1 VEFAGL
7 ARRSRWRVALVVAVA
22 ICALV
27 PIPAGAIDRLYSA
40 GVYPV
45 LQRGLTRA
53 SNVVPIALLDVLIV
67 ATVVAVSVATWREW
81 RQAGAA
87 RAAVRFVVRVLTI
100 AAVVYVGFL
109 VFWGLNYRRTPLT
122 STLQFDARRVTSA
135 AAAQAAA
142 VAVTRINALHD
153 AAHAVG
159 FPTAGAI
166 DDQVVAGLRTAL
178 ADIGRG
184 AAIEPARPK
193 RTMLDW
199 YFRRAGVDGMT
210 DPFFLETLI
219 ASDVLPFERPFIVA
233 HEWSH
238 LAGFADEGEANFVGW
253 LACLRSPP
261 PAQYSGWLFFYS
273 EVAQSLGGREATT
286 IARRLEAGPRAD
298 LQAIRDRISRQV
310 SPRVAAAGW
319 RAYDA
324 YLKANRI
331 EAGTKSYAQVIR
343 LALGVRLPSGELA
356 LPAYD

>member
-7 ARRSRWRVALVVAVA
+7 ARRSRWRIAVVAVA
-22 ICALV
+22 AIGALL
-27 PIPAGAIDRLYSA
+27 PIPAAQIDRLYSG

-45 LQRGLTRA
+45 LQRGLTRV
-53 SNVVPIALLDVLIV
+53 SNVAPFALLDVLIV
-67 ATVVAVSVATWREW
+67 TTLVAIVVAAWRERRRAGATVA
-81 RQAGAA
+81 AA
-87 RAAVRFVVRVLTI
+87 RLVVRVVTI
-100 AAVVYVGFL
+100 AALVYIGFL
-109 VFWGLNYRRTPLT
+109 LFWGFNYRRTPLT
-122 STLQFDARRVTSA
+122 SALQFDASRVTGP

-142 VAVTRINALHD
+142 FAVALVNALHD
-153 AAHAVG
+153 AAHAAG
-159 FPTAGAI
+159 FPAAGAI
-166 DDQVVAGLRTAL
+166 DDRLAAGLRAAI

-193 RTMLDW
+193 RTLLDW

-219 ASDVLPFERPFIVA
+219 ASDILPFERPFIVA

-261 PAQYSGWLFFYS
+261 SAQYSGWLFFYS
-273 EVAQSLGGREATT
+273 EVAQSLGGRDATT
-286 IARRLEAGPRAD
+286 VASRLEAGPRAD
-298 LQAIRDRISRQV
+298 LQAIRDRIVRQV
-310 SPRVAAAGW
+310 SPQVAAAGW

-331 EAGTKSYAQVIR
+331 EAGTKSYAQVVR
-343 LALGVRLPSGELA
+343 LALGVRLPSGEPA

>member
-7 ARRSRWRVALVVAVA
+7 ARRSRWRVALVAAAA

-27 PIPAGAIDRLYSA
+27 PIPASDIDRLYSD

-53 SNVVPIALLDVLIV
+53 SNNVPIALFDVLIV
-67 ATVVAVSVATWREW
+67 TAIVAVGVALWRDW
-81 RQAGAA
+81 RRAGAPT
-87 RAAVRFVVRVLTI
+87 AAVRFVVRVLTI

-122 STLQFDARRVTSA
+122 SALQFDAQRVTSE

-142 VAVTRINALHD
+142 VAVARMNALHD
-153 AAHAVG
+153 AAYAAG
-159 FPTAGAI
+159 FPAAGAI
-166 DDQVVAGLRTAL
+166 DDRLAAGLRTAI

-184 AAIEPARPK
+184 APIEPARPK

-298 LQAIRDRISRQV
+298 LQAVRDRIVRQV
-310 SPRVAAAGW
+310 NPQVAAAGW

-324 YLKANRI
+324 YLKVNRI
-331 EAGTKSYAQVIR
+331 EAGTKSYAQVVK

>member
-1 VEFAGL
+1 VESAGL
-7 ARRSRWRVALVVAVA
+7 ARQWSWRVAVVATAA
-22 ICALV
+22 IGAFV
-27 PIPAGAIDRLYSA
+27 PIPAGDVDRLYSS
-40 GVYPV
+40 GVYPA
-45 LQRGLTRA
+45 LQRALTRA
-53 SNVVPIALLDVLIV
+53 SNVVPIAFLDMLIV
-67 ATVVAVSVATWREW
+67 ATVVALAVATCREW
-81 RQAGAA
+81 RRAGAT
-87 RAAVRFVVRVLTI
+87 RAAVRFVVRALTT
-100 AAVVYVGFL
+100 AAAVYVGFL
-109 VFWGLNYRRTPLT
+109 VCWGFNYRRTPLT
-122 STLQFDARRVTSA
+122 SALQFDAHRVTTDA
-135 AAAQAAA
+135 ATQAAA
-142 VAVTRINALHD
+142 VAVLRINALHD
-153 AAHAVG
+153 AAHAAG
-159 FPTAGAI
+159 FPAAGAI
-166 DDQVVAGLRTAL
+166 DDRLAAGMRTAI
-178 ADIGRG
+178 ADLGRG
-184 AAIEPARPK
+184 AVIEPARPK

-273 EVAQSLGGREATT
+273 EIAHSLGGREATT

-298 LQAIRDRISRQV
+298 LQAIRDRIVRQV
-310 SPRVAAAGW
+310 SPQVAAAGW

-331 EAGTKSYAQVIR
+331 EAGTKSYAEVVR
-343 LALGVRLPSGELA
+343 LALGVRLPSGEPA